1 MHVPQI
7 EVHVGRAL
15 LVPGPFASREGWFLK
30 LPQSPLLMLMA
41 AMCLG
46 SVGQLALKTGMERVP
61 EAHTALDVVRAML
74 TQPYVTF
81 GMACYVAS
89 SLLYLRVIQKWDLS
103 LVYPMVAVS
112 YVLVTVLS
120 WALLNE
126 RVPPVRVL
134 GLVLI
139 CIGVSVM
146 AITAN
151 HGANQPA
158 DHVQSQQER
167 PR

>member
-1 MHVPQI
+1 M
-7 EVHVGRAL
+7 
-15 LVPGPFASREGWFLK
+15 
-30 LPQSPLLMLMA
+30 QSPLLMLLA

-46 SVGQLALKTGMERVP
+46 SVGQLALKTGMERAP
-61 EAHTALDVVRAML
+61 EAHSALDVARTMV

-81 GMACYVAS
+81 GMACYLAS
-89 SLLYLRVIQKWDLS
+89 SLLYLRVIQRWDLS

-112 YVLVTVLS
+112 YVLVTILS

-126 RVPPVRVL
+126 KVPPVRVL

-139 CIGVSVM
+139 CLGVSVM

-151 HGANQPA
+151 HRADQPA
-158 DHVQSQQER
+158 DHVQSQQEK